1 MKSRLALLIGALAL
15 ITPVFAAEKAAAPAD
30 QPEISVIATVD
41 EHGVPLDVE
50 IERIPSSVSAL
61 AVRHYVKKNL
71 VAVGASDGDRIRMQF
86 NAAPVIQQTWHAV
99 KPVAEYPRTW
109 FATNGPAGMPPRG
122 MGRGF

>member
-1 MKSRLALLIGALAL
+1 MKSRLALLVGAFAL

-41 EHGVPLDVE
+41 EHGVPQDVE
-50 IERIPSSVSAL
+50 IERIPSSVSAF

-71 VAVGASDGDRIRMQF
+71 VAIGVSDGDRVRMQF
-86 NAAPVIQQTWHAV
+86 NAAPVLQQTWQAV
-99 KPVAEYPRTW
+99 KPVTEYPRTR
-109 FATNGPAGMPPRG
+109 FATNGPAGQPPRG